1 MSGEALTNPALGI
14 VIFTLGG
21 LAGAVF
27 YLPFKKIAKWA
38 WESYWLVYAV
48 VGLLIVP
55 WALALATSP
64 NVFSVLGAAP
74 RGEIWYCFLCGA
86 AWGFGGLTWGLM
98 IRYLGVG
105 LGLAIG
111 AGLVSACGTVVPMI
125 IKGTVGRLFSPGA
138 GVMSLA
144 AVLMSLAG
152 IVSVGLAG
160 MSKERELSDEQKKS
174 SVAEFNFKKGLLV
187 AVFSGVMSSAL
198 GFGLQG
204 GTTIESLALTTS
216 PATPV
221 IWKGMPVLAVALL
234 GGFVVNFLWC
244 LLLNLKNKSA
254 ADYVRARGASLSGN
268 YVFAALAGVIW
279 CSQFICF
286 KTGQPAMGK
295 TDYVGWAVLMASQIL
310 FGSLLGIGL
319 GEWKK
324 TGGRTRTLLA
334 IGIILL
340 VASSVVAGYSSRLA
354 QREAASPM
362 PPGEQMDAVIRRL
375 AAPAH
380 CG

>member
-1 MSGEALTNPALGI
+1 VNGEALTNPALGI
-14 VIFTLGG
+14 TIFTLGG

-27 YLPFKKIAKWA
+27 YLPFKKVKRWA
-38 WESYWLVYAV
+38 WESYWMVYAV
-48 VGLLIVP
+48 VGLLVVP
-55 WALALATSP
+55 WALALTTSP
-64 NVFSVLGAAP
+64 NVFAVLGAAP
-74 RGEIWYCFLCGA
+74 KSEVWFCFLGGA
-86 AWGFGGLTWGLM
+86 AWGFGGLAWGLM

-111 AGLVSACGTVVPMI
+111 AGLTSACGTLVPMI
-125 IKGTVGRLFSPGA
+125 IKGTAGRLLSPGS
-138 GVMSLA
+138 GVVSLA
-144 AVLMSLAG
+144 AVLISLAG

-174 SVAEFNFKKGLLV
+174 AVAEFNFRKGLLV
-187 AVFSGVMSSAL
+187 AIFSGVMSSAL

-204 GTTIESLALTTS
+204 GGTIESLALTTA

-234 GGFVVNFLWC
+234 GGFVVNSLWC

-254 ADYVRARGASLSGN
+254 GDYVGVKGASLSKN
-268 YVFAALAGVIW
+268 YIFAALAGLIW

-310 FGSLLGIGL
+310 FGSLLGIAL
-319 GEWKK
+319 GEWRR
-324 TGGRTRTLLA
+324 TGRRTRALLTA
-334 IGIILL
+334 GIILL
-340 VASSVVAGYSSRLA
+340 VSSSIVAGYGSKLA
-354 QREAASPM
+354 QREAAGTPM
-362 PPGEQMDAVIRRL
+362 AS
-375 AAPAH
+375 AAA
-380 CG
+380 CGSSALQVE

>member
-1 MSGEALTNPALGI
+1 MSGEALANPTLGI
-14 VIFTLGG
+14 IIFTIGG

-27 YLPFKKIAKWA
+27 YLPFKKITKWS
-38 WESYWLVYAV
+38 WESYWMIYAV

-64 NVFSVLGAAP
+64 NVFSVLKASP
-74 RGEIWYCFLCGA
+74 NGELWYCFLCGA

-111 AGLVSACGTVVPMI
+111 AGLVSSCGTVVPMI
-125 IKGTVGRLFSPGA
+125 IKGTLGQLFRPGA
-138 GVMSLA
+138 GIVSLI
-144 AVLMSLAG
+144 AVLVSLAG
-152 IVSVGLAG
+152 IVSVGMAG
-160 MSKERELSDEQKKS
+160 MSKEKELSEEQKKTA
-174 SVAEFNFKKGLLV
+174 VTEFNFKKGILV
-187 AVFSGVMSSAL
+187 AIFSGVMSSAL

-204 GTTIESLALTTS
+204 GATIEKLALTTA
-216 PATPV
+216 PATSV
-221 IWKGMPVLAVALL
+221 TWKGMPVLAMALL
-234 GGFVVNFLWC
+234 GGFTVNFLWC

-254 ADYVRARGASLSGN
+254 GDYVRLKGSVLAGN
-268 YVFAALAGVIW
+268 FAFAALAGVIW

-286 KTGQPAMGK
+286 KTGQPAMGR

-319 GEWKK
+319 GEWKR

-334 IGIILL
+334 AGIILL
-340 VASSVVAGYSSRLA
+340 VASSVVAGYSSHLA
-354 QREAASPM
+354 QKQAATSPA
-362 PPGEQMDAVIRRL
+362 PAA
-375 AAPAH
+375 AAPSAAR
-380 CG
+380 

>member
-1 MSGEALTNPALGI
+1 MNGEALANPALGI
-14 VIFTLGG
+14 IIFTFGG

-27 YLPFKKIAKWA
+27 YLPFKKISKWA
-38 WESYWLVYAV
+38 WESYWMIYAV

-74 RGEIWYCFLCGA
+74 RGELWYCFLCGA

-111 AGLVSACGTVVPMI
+111 AGLISACGTVVPMI
-125 IKGTVGRLFSPGA
+125 IKGTIGRLLSPGA
-138 GVMSLA
+138 GIVSLG
-144 AVLMSLAG
+144 AVVISLAG

-160 MSKERELSDEQKKS
+160 VSKERELSDEQKKS
-174 SVAEFNFKKGLLV
+174 AVAEFNFKKGLLV
-187 AVFSGVMSSAL
+187 AIFSGVMSSAL

-204 GTTIESLALTTS
+204 GATIENLALTTA

-234 GGFVVNFLWC
+234 GGFAVNFLWC
-244 LLLNLKNKSA
+244 LLLNLKNKSGG
-254 ADYVRARGASLSGN
+254 DYVRARGAALSRN

-310 FGSLLGIGL
+310 FGSLLGIAL

-324 TGGRTRTLLA
+324 TGGRTRALLVA
-334 IGIILL
+334 GIILL
-340 VASSVVAGYSSRLA
+340 VASSVVAGYSSHLA
-354 QREAASPM
+354 QTQTQAASAGSP
-362 PPGEQMDAVIRRL
+362 L
-375 AAPAH
+375 ARA
-380 CG
+380 GGV

>member
-1 MSGEALTNPALGI
+1 MNGEALANPALGI
-14 VIFTLGG
+14 IIFTFGG

-27 YLPFKKIAKWA
+27 YLPFKKISKWA
-38 WESYWLVYAV
+38 WESYWMIYAV

-74 RGEIWYCFLCGA
+74 RGELWYCFLCGA

-111 AGLVSACGTVVPMI
+111 AGLISACGTVVPMI
-125 IKGTVGRLFSPGA
+125 IKGTIGRLLSPGA
-138 GVMSLA
+138 GIVSLA
-144 AVLMSLAG
+144 AVVISLAG

-160 MSKERELSDEQKKS
+160 VSKERELSDEQKKS
-174 SVAEFNFKKGLLV
+174 AVAEFNFKKGLLV
-187 AVFSGVMSSAL
+187 AIFSGVMSSAL

-204 GTTIESLALTTS
+204 GATIENLALTTA

-234 GGFVVNFLWC
+234 GGFAVNFLWC
-244 LLLNLKNKSA
+244 LLLNLKNKSGG
-254 ADYVRARGASLSGN
+254 DYVRARGAALSRN

-310 FGSLLGIGL
+310 FGSLLGIAL

-324 TGGRTRTLLA
+324 TGGRTRALLVA
-334 IGIILL
+334 GIILL
-340 VASSVVAGYSSRLA
+340 VASSVVAGYSSHLA
-354 QREAASPM
+354 QTQTQAASAGSP
-362 PPGEQMDAVIRRL
+362 L
-375 AAPAH
+375 ARA
-380 CG
+380 GGV

>member
-1 MSGEALTNPALGI
+1 MSGESLTNPALGI
-14 VIFTLGG
+14 IIFTLGG

-27 YLPFKKIAKWA
+27 YLPFKKISKWS
-38 WESYWLVYAV
+38 WESYWMIYAT

-55 WALALATSP
+55 WALAAVTSP
-64 NVFSVLGAAP
+64 NVFSVLRAAP
-74 RGEIWYCFLCGA
+74 RGEIWYCFLAGA

-125 IKGTVGRLFSPGA
+125 LKGTVGRLFSPGA
-138 GVMSLA
+138 GVVSLA
-144 AVLMSLAG
+144 AVVISLAG

-160 MSKERELSDEQKKS
+160 MSKEKELSDEQKKS
-174 SVAEFNFKKGLLV
+174 SVAEFNFRKGLLV
-187 AVFSGVMSSAL
+187 AIFSGVMSSAL

-204 GTTIESLALTTS
+204 GATIESLALSTA

-234 GGFVVNFLWC
+234 GGFAVNFLWC

-254 ADYVRARGASLSGN
+254 GDYVGAKGSSLPVN
-268 YVFAALAGVIW
+268 YAFAALAGVIW

-310 FGSLLGIGL
+310 FGTLLGISL

-324 TGGRTRTLLA
+324 TGGRTRALLA
-334 IGIILL
+334 LGIVLL
-340 VASSVVAGYSSRLA
+340 VGSSVVAGYSSHLA
-354 QREAASPM
+354 QREAAAAGAPTSTSPT
-362 PPGEQMDAVIRRL
+362 GGV
-375 AAPAH
+375 
-380 CG
+380 